1 MGSEAACARWLLG
14 PDYRPGLRKRTA
26 CRPDIL
32 RQPAGRDSRLPSCGE
47 SGTQLNCEEK
57 TRVLHEYEAA
67 TAKFSNAVTELRAR
81 TPVSPAA
88 EYERLKRAAEEARLN
103 SERARLALEHHTAVH
118 GC

>member
-1 MGSEAACARWLLG
+1 M
-14 PDYRPGLRKRTA
+14 
-26 CRPDIL
+26 
-32 RQPAGRDSRLPSCGE
+32 
-47 SGTQLNCEEK
+47 
-57 TRVLHEYEAA
+57 LHEYEAA
-67 TAKFSNAVTELRAR
+67 TAKFSKAVTELHAR